1 MYKYDDQKGE
11 FILSTKSDVLNS
23 LVDNRIYDLEVIYD
37 DFLVTNKLD
46 VKTKNIIEEFINK
59 INYSDTKFI
68 DSDGKEHDNYKQ
80 YKINEIKILL
90 YNNQNKITSDIS
102 LVLSTNE
109 IVK

>member
-23 LVDNRIYDLEVIYD
+23 LVDNRIYD

-80 YKINEIKILL
+80 YKINDIKILL

-102 LVLSTNE
+102 LVLSANE